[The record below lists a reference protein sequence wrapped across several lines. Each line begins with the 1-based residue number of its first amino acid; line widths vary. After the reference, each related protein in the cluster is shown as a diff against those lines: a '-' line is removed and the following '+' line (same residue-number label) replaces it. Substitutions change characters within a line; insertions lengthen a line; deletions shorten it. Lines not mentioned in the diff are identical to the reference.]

1 MGTKVLDFWC
11 GNAKGG
17 EIFKEGGKL
26 GWNHGTD
33 IDTKKLHVCQ
43 NISLR
48 DHSDSIKLI
57 KK

>member
-1 MGTKVLDFWC
+1 ME
-11 GNAKGG
+11 NAKGG
-17 EIFKEGGKL
+17 EIFKEGRKL

-33 IDTKKLHVCQ
+33 IDTNKLYVCQ

-48 DHSDSIKLI
+48 DHSDSIKII